1 MSNESDNLVKKK
13 VCMLGAFAVGKTSL
27 VRRYVENMFSE
38 KYQTTIGVKIDKK
51 VLEIEGR
58 KTVLVIWDLA
68 GKDDIVDLRTSYLR
82 GASGYFLVVDKT
94 RTNTLQVAQ
103 DVQRAAQETLG
114 NIPFIAV
121 MNKWDLEGKWDMDE
135 ETIIDLRIK
144 GWDVI
149 KTSAKN
155 NTGVEEAFMALGRKM
170 IIPGN

>member
-170 IIPGN
+170 IIPGK

>member
-82 GASGYFLVVDKT
+82 GLLVIFW
-94 RTNTLQVAQ
+94 L
-103 DVQRAAQETLG
+103 L
-114 NIPFIAV
+114 
-121 MNKWDLEGKWDMDE
+121 
-135 ETIIDLRIK
+135 IK
-144 GWDVI
+144 RVPI
-149 KTSAKN
+149 LCRLLKTSS
-155 NTGVEEAFMALGRKM
+155 GRHKKPWA
-170 IIPGN
+170 IFPSLL